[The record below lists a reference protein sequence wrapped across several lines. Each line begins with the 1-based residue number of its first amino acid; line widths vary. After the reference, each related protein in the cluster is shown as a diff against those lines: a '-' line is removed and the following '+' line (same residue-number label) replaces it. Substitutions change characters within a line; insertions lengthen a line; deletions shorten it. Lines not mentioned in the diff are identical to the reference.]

1 MLKNIKSTYF
11 IKIIFMFLD
20 ERQKLKLVKYNKSF
34 QNNINIS
41 ILNYQHYKGCYIIFE
56 SKGIIKEYDGH
67 NDSLVFE
74 GECLNKQRQGKVKE
88 YSNGALLFEGVYL
101 NGKMNGKGKLY
112 WNNYLTFEGE
122 YLNGKKN
129 GKEKEY
135 YNKKG
140 KLKFEGEY
148 LNDKKWVGTL
158 YDKKGNVISKLD
170 NNNKGEGKDIMIFM
184 MKVN

>member
-1 MLKNIKSTYF
+1 
-11 IKIIFMFLD
+11 
-20 ERQKLKLVKYNKSF
+20 
-34 QNNINIS
+34 
-41 ILNYQHYKGCYIIFE
+41 
-56 SKGIIKEYDGH
+56 
-67 NDSLVFE
+67 
-74 GECLNKQRQGKVKE
+74 
-88 YSNGALLFEGVYL
+88 
-101 NGKMNGKGKLY
+101 MNGKGKLY

-170 NNNKGEGKDIMIFM
+170 NNNKDEGKDIMIFM